1 MRLESAAMAE
11 APILRNTW
19 LFAMANRSEKGSPP
33 TEDDYRI
40 FRLPKDEAAPEDNGI
55 SPATAAAVLSMAND
69 GTIPPYMLSAWQE
82 VERVAS
88 VATVKPPEVRALVSD
103 CGQAVV
109 IAPTFG
115 NGNIRAGLAGTGAM
129 IAGPITLRDIDR
141 KHLTYQVIFPE
152 RRSAGWVEASL
163 LLMMAS

>member
-1 MRLESAAMAE
+1 MRLEAAAMAE

-19 LFAMANRSEKGSPP
+19 LFALANRSEKGSPP

-40 FRLPKDEAAPEDNGI
+40 FRMPKDEAAPDDNGI

-69 GTIPPYMLSAWQE
+69 GSIPPYMLSAWQE
-82 VERVAS
+82 VERVATS
-88 VATVKPPEVRALVSD
+88 TTVNVPEVRALMSD
-103 CGQAVV
+103 CGQVAI

-115 NGNIRAGLAGTGAM
+115 NGNIRAGLAGTGTM

-141 KHLTYQVIFPE
+141 KHLTYRVVLPE

-163 LLMMAS
+163 LLMMAP

>member
-1 MRLESAAMAE
+1 MAE

-40 FRLPKDEAAPEDNGI
+40 FRVPKDDVPTDDNGI

-69 GTIPPYMLSAWQE
+69 GTIPPYILSAWKE
-82 VERVAS
+82 VERVAGS
-88 VATVKPPEVRALVSD
+88 TPMKPPEVRALVSD
-103 CGQAVV
+103 CGHAVV

-115 NGNIRAGLAGTGAM
+115 DGNIRAGLAGTSTT

-141 KHLTYQVIFPE
+141 KHLTYRVVFPE